1 LKRTKILM
9 ARSSILG
16 VWPTLAGIPTAKR
29 GDYAASGNSPR
40 PCKRKTEEGE
50 HRVRSAWSPTRSMAR
65 TPCVGARGLRT
76 RSTPMRI
83 RVEGVV
89 GNLDHIVP
97 NVVS

>member
-1 LKRTKILM
+1 MPSSASTGIS
-9 ARSSILG
+9 RS
-16 VWPTLAGIPTAKR
+16 R
-29 GDYAASGNSPR
+29 SPKAWNCSR
-40 PCKRKTEEGE
+40 DKRKTEEGE